1 VADSAGL
8 SRLEA
13 GDLFLTDG
21 GLETSLIFH
30 RGFDLPAFASFDVL
44 KDEAGVEAVRTYFAP
59 FLAIA
64 REREAGFILDTA
76 TWRASRDWGAEI
88 GYSPEEVKRAN
99 RQAVELA
106 EELRAGDESSIVIS
120 GAMGP
125 RADAYDPDSFMS
137 AEEAERYHAEQI
149 ETLREAG
156 VDMVSAITL
165 TYPEEATGIVRAAAK
180 AGLPVVISFTAETD
194 GRLPN
199 GQQLRAAIEQ
209 VDADTDGAAAY
220 FMINCA
226 HPQHFAGALA
236 EDGPWLDRIRG
247 IRANASTKSHAELDE
262 TGELDDGDPV
272 DLAADYRRLKPR
284 LPKLNV
290 LGGCCGTDH
299 RHVDEISRAWQST
312 AGAG

>member
-1 VADSAGL
+1 MADSAGL

-30 RGFDLPAFASFDVL
+30 QGFDLPAFASFDVL
-44 KDEAGVEAVRTYFAP
+44 KDEAGVEALRTYFAP

-64 REREAGFILDTA
+64 RESEAGFILDTA

-88 GYSPEEVKRAN
+88 GYSAEEVRRAN
-99 RQAVELA
+99 RHAVELA
-106 EELRAGDESSIVIS
+106 EELRAGDEIPIVIN
-120 GAMGP
+120 GAIGP
-125 RADAYDPDSFMS
+125 RADAYYPDSFMS

-180 AGLPVVISFTAETD
+180 AGLPVVVSFTVETD

-199 GQQLRAAIEQ
+199 GQPLRAAIEQ
-209 VDADTDGAAAY
+209 VDAETDGAAAY

-226 HPQHFAGALA
+226 HPQHFAGELE
-236 EDGPWLDRIRG
+236 EDGSWLERIRG

-262 TGELDDGDPV
+262 AEELDDGDPV
-272 DLAADYRRLKPR
+272 ELAAAYRGLKPR
-284 LPKLNV
+284 LPKVNV

-299 RHVDEISRAWQST
+299 RHIGEICKAWPRV